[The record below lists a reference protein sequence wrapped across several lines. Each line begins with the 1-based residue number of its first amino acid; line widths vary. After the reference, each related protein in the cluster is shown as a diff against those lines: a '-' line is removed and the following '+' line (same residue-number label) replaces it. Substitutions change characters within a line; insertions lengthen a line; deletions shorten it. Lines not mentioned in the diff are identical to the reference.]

1 MAETGAAPTART
13 TEIVPAT
20 QNPDTLVREIE
31 RTRENLARTID
42 AIADRVSP
50 ANNARR
56 ILERARER
64 TGKIDMRYV
73 AAGAAVAVGVTAA
86 LLIWRGRR

>member
-1 MAETGAAPTART
+1 MAETGTAPAVRT
-13 TEIVPAT
+13 TQTAPAT

-56 ILERARER
+56 AVERAREQVSR
-64 TGKIDMRYV
+64 VDVRYV

-86 LLIWRGRR
+86 FLIWRGRR